1 MAAIARESAD
11 LVALCTDMIASDLE
25 LVDAEAFRRAIQE
38 ATAGREIPIVT
49 LIRTLD
55 LEFWLRGLAGASI
68 LNPSY
73 RPVPPTS
80 RKARTARTR
89 DGPVA
94 SNIGSAS

>member
-1 MAAIARESAD
+1 
-11 LVALCTDMIASDLE
+11 MIASDLG
-25 LVDAEAFRRAIQE
+25 LVEAGVFRRAIQE
-38 ATAGREIPIVT
+38 ATAGREFPVVT

-55 LEFWLRGLAGASI
+55 LEFWLRGLTRASI

-80 RKARTARTR
+80 RKARIAQTR

-94 SNIGSAS
+94 SNTGSAS